1 MKNSG
6 TKYWI
11 IDNTTLEKLQVLKRF
26 VDFVA
31 KQPETSAEHNNNAE
45 RVKYFIENLDKPETF
60 VDNWNT
66 CIDIYDTVIQN
77 GNYGINYEENKGLYW
92 KKWWVWFEMGEIT
105 VRIVDEF
112 ADKKGYQDENWI
124 FDSSI
129 NFNNDWKHERI
140 YGDTSFNEFVE
151 DALNFR
157 KYITEDLDYVETEI
171 DI

>member
-1 MKNSG
+1 
-6 TKYWI
+6 
-11 IDNTTLEKLQVLKRF
+11 
-26 VDFVA
+26 
-31 KQPETSAEHNNNAE
+31 
-45 RVKYFIENLDKPETF
+45 
-60 VDNWNT
+60 
-66 CIDIYDTVIQN
+66 
-77 GNYGINYEENKGLYW
+77 
-92 KKWWVWFEMGEIT
+92 MGELT